1 MCGAVEWLPA
11 GADRSLGWVAQ
22 GLARCVKAGRV
33 KKYGLASKGSALR
46 QKVWGP
52 ALKGMTASMPP
63 MNNVE
68 GAGSCLVVVF
78 SGEMFGLFD
87 DELHGLFTF
96 VWGVFM
102 FGE

>member
-1 MCGAVEWLPA
+1 MEEPLTV
-11 GADRSLGWVAQ
+11 ADRGFGYCSQWVAW
-22 GLARCVKAGRV
+22 RVEAGRV